1 MLRPGGT
8 FGIDLVPDVPNWRE
22 YENRVQLR
30 GRAGGAQLTL
40 IESVR
45 QDPKRRLTTFE
56 QKYVERRG
64 DRTREHRFDLT
75 FRTLSV
81 RQMTASSN
89 APDFAS
95 TPCSATIGDAP
106 GTTAPTSGSSWR
118 KRGNISLLFSF
129 FSGSF
134 DMSGHSKWAS
144 IKHKKG
150 ALDAKR
156 GKIFTRLIKEL
167 TVAARN
173 GGGDPD
179 MNPRLRSVIADA
191 KAANM
196 PAENIKRAIRKGTGE
211 EPGVSYEEA
220 QYEAYGPGG
229 AAVIIDVLTDNKN
242 RTVGELRH
250 MLEKHGGNLAST
262 NAVAWMFAKKG
273 YIVVEKS
280 KADEEKLLGAVLEAG
295 ADDMQDDDDNWEVL
309 SAPEAFQA
317 VRDAVKQLGVEPAS
331 AQVSMIPQNYVKLE
345 GKVAQQMLKLM
356 EALDDQDDV
365 QHVWSNFDISEQE
378 IEASLA

>member
-1 MLRPGGT
+1 
-8 FGIDLVPDVPNWRE
+8 
-22 YENRVQLR
+22 
-30 GRAGGAQLTL
+30 
-40 IESVR
+40 
-45 QDPKRRLTTFE
+45 
-56 QKYVERRG
+56 
-64 DRTREHRFDLT
+64 
-75 FRTLSV
+75 
-81 RQMTASSN
+81 
-89 APDFAS
+89 
-95 TPCSATIGDAP
+95 
-106 GTTAPTSGSSWR
+106 
-118 KRGNISLLFSF
+118 
-129 FSGSF
+129 
-134 DMSGHSKWAS
+134 MSGHSKWAS

-167 TVAARN
+167 TIAARN

-179 MNPRLRSVIADA
+179 MNPRLRSVIGDA

-211 EPGVSYEEA
+211 EPGTSYEEA

-250 MLEKHGGNLAST
+250 MLEKGGGNLAAT
-262 NAVAWMFAKKG
+262 NAVAWMFNKKG
-273 YIVVEKS
+273 YIVIEKA
-280 KADEEKLLGAVLEAG
+280 KADEEKLMAAVLEAG

-309 SAPEAFQA
+309 STPEAFQA
-317 VRDAVKQLGVEPAS
+317 VRDAIKGLGVEPAS
-331 AQVSMIPQNYVKLE
+331 AAVSMIPENYVKLE

-378 IEASLA
+378 MEASLT